1 MIRVTANTLEVTPSS
16 LRGQLARW
24 PTGVAIITA
33 NGTTGPLG
41 KTVNSFHS
49 ASLDPAL
56 VGWCI
61 DKTSTRF
68 EEWVAVTGYAVHVM
82 AGHHTDLVSRFA
94 ASKPDRFDGVE
105 TAPGLDGLPVLA
117 LDDVPLRL
125 ECRVAHTFDVGDHVY
140 LIGQVCAMTAADHV
154 PMTLQR

>member
-1 MIRVTANTLEVTPSS
+1 MTRVTANTLEVTPSS

-33 NGTTGPLG
+33 NGADRPLG

-61 DKTSTRF
+61 DKASSRF
-68 EEWVAVTGYAVHVM
+68 DEWIAVTGYAVHVM

-94 ASKPDRFDGVE
+94 ASKPDRFDGVP
-105 TAPGLDGLPVLA
+105 TSPGLDGLPL
-117 LDDVPLRL
+117 LSLEVPLRL
-125 ECRVAHTFDVGDHVY
+125 ECRVVATFDVGDHVY
-140 LIGQVCAMTAADHV
+140 LIGQVCAMAAADHV